1 MFQIDKIT
9 FGRRR
14 SKHKKEI
21 VYYSISLTFKD
32 SVKVCLLA
40 FVYKI
45 MKYLRST
52 DYYLISP

>member
-1 MFQIDKIT
+1 MFQIDKIK